1 MGNWYDVV
9 FCVTASSGSKTWLG
23 SMVPSVPTF
32 VSHDAVDV
40 SSWRAVLKQIFTKCP
55 ARHMAPVVTCILES
69 LRVATAKNKC
79 VYFYLYFRKS
89 YHMGN

>member
-1 MGNWYDVV
+1 MTSRIGNWYDVV
-9 FCVTASSGSKTWLG
+9 FCVTGSSSSKTWFG

-40 SSWRAVLKQIFTKCP
+40 SSWRAVLRQIFAKCP

-69 LRVATAKNKC
+69 LRVETVKNE
-79 VYFYLYFRKS
+79 
-89 YHMGN
+89 